1 MLENHLP
8 SSNLTADTVSQTT
21 TEDDYTELLRQMQS
35 SLMESYGDFESEL
48 DAPMPTM
55 LTEESDAPVALQ
67 TSQTSPHGEIETV
80 SETVSNENVDDDG
93 WSMPEFPAF
102 GEVTNGFHNSDDDFR
117 EDSPIVSAAE
127 TMPASFTEDIETNW
141 FESTETS
148 NAAQEIAPE
157 TPQIENVA
165 AISHVEIPVEADSPK
180 VDFNVE
186 TDDSFEAE
194 ITDVCF
200 DDADEIESASNVESE
215 SAEKIELNEAA
226 FSDAD
231 DFDFDEM
238 PEMPDFLVGQNVE
251 TVESDEKVFVSES
264 TEQIKQI
271 EQHEENEKSEDYD
284 DALTSFPMPQ
294 MPQEESFTPEENF
307 VPYQSGF
314 ETIETM
320 PAMMEALDKDFA
332 EPNFAREIGDAGAE
346 IHVEQN
352 SDADFDSDYK
362 SFAEVSG
369 DVDEAIDLADVSTET
384 PNVIYA
390 ETKPE
395 IAASSENLLEMA
407 EIAEIAEI
415 NDSSILSTEYV
426 NDKVGEVVENE
437 QVSHFDEIE
446 NLVDDKQIAA
456 VESSNSDVMPN
467 EPRTDLAKFSFAD
480 EETLISFLDNLD
492 RNSFKSGSES
502 FEGAKVD
509 ASTVNINLEEKHIVF
524 KLEDNLFAFSAA
536 DVMEI
541 AHPLKVTPLPFVP
554 SWLTGV
560 TNLRGDILAVVDL
573 RRLWNKQPAM
583 QGANKTKMLVLRSRR
598 EDLMMGLVVDSVRE
612 MCVLPEERAS
622 VNLEQT
628 TAINSVCGGYVQS
641 ARNLDG
647 DAVWLL
653 NAENF
658 LAMAQEKA
666 NC

>member
-1 MLENHLP
+1 MLENHSP
-8 SSNLTADTVSQTT
+8 SSNLAADTVSQTN

-35 SLMESYGDFESEL
+35 SLTESYDDFESEFEC
-48 DAPMPTM
+48 DSDTPMPTLLM
-55 LTEESDAPVALQ
+55 DESDAPLALQ
-67 TSQTSPHGEIETV
+67 TPQTSSHEEIETA
-80 SETVSNENVDDDG
+80 SETVSNENVVDDG

-102 GEVTNGFHNSDDDFR
+102 GEVANGFHKSDEDFS
-117 EDSPIVSAAE
+117 EDSPTVSAVE
-127 TMPASFTEDIETNW
+127 TMPASFTKDIETQW

-148 NAAQEIAPE
+148 NAAQEISPE
-157 TPQIENVA
+157 TLQIENVA
-165 AISHVEIPVEADSPK
+165 AISHVENPVEPVEDDSSK

-186 TDDSFEAE
+186 TEDSFEAE
-194 ITDVCF
+194 SADVYF
-200 DDADEIESASNVESE
+200 DDASELESASNVQSE
-215 SAEKIELNEAA
+215 SAEKVELNEVA

-251 TVESDEKVFVSES
+251 AVESDEKVFVSES
-264 TEQIKQI
+264 TAQIERI

-284 DALTSFPMPQ
+284 DALTSFSMPQ
-294 MPQEESFTPEENF
+294 MLREEPFTPEANF
-307 VPYQSGF
+307 VSYQNGF
-314 ETIETM
+314 QANETM
-320 PAMMEALDKDFA
+320 PMMETLDEDFA
-332 EPNFAREIGDAGAE
+332 EPSFAQEVGDANSE
-346 IHVEQN
+346 VPVEQN
-352 SDADFDSDYK
+352 FDADYK

-369 DVDEAIDLADVSTET
+369 DVDEVVDSADVSTET

-390 ETKPE
+390 ETNLE
-395 IAASSENLLEMA
+395 ISASSENLLEMA
-407 EIAEIAEI
+407 EINE
-415 NDSSILSTEYV
+415 SSILSTEHIS
-426 NDKVGEVVENE
+426 DEIVENE
-437 QVSHFDEIE
+437 RVSHFDEIE

-456 VESSNSDVMPN
+456 VETLKSNALN

-480 EETLISFLDNLD
+480 EQTLMSFLDNLD
-492 RNSFKSGSES
+492 RNSFASNSEPLGSV
-502 FEGAKVD
+502 KVD
-509 ASTVNINLEEKHIVF
+509 ASTVSINLEEKHIVF
-524 KLEDNLFAFSAA
+524 KLDENLFAFSAA

-573 RRLWNKQPAM
+573 RRLWNKESAM
-583 QGANKTKMLVLRSRR
+583 QGANKTKMLVLRSRK
-598 EDLMMGLVVDSVRE
+598 ENLMMGLVVDSVRE

-622 VNLEQT
+622 VNVEQT
-628 TAINSVCGGYVQS
+628 TAINNLCGGYLQS